1 MKGNFFLHI
10 YILLIV
16 IISCQENY
24 ENEENEYEDNY
35 DYDDY
40 DYGYDK
46 DPFDKFEDNNK
57 YITNIKNYNDYLL
70 NIKNTTK
77 GKFKV
82 LLIYSNSC
90 PHCLRFVPK
99 YYNVSI
105 SLSNIKNI
113 QFLRINSNVYDKF
126 SDKTEFQIRGYPEIF
141 IYQEQKFIQY
151 LDNHEEKELTDFI
164 QNQYS
169 YKCKQINVTYLNYL
183 FNETL
188 MYSNINQYFTFILG
202 IFYNES
208 FIINENN
215 IKIYNKLNSRQ
226 GNLIE
231 SAYCFYFFYT
241 NDIVVNHQLL
251 KYFVLNEKKS
261 YIYLYNHQKGYIN
274 FPYYNNKYISLNFS
288 EKYMQNLEKNYIEL
302 IAKNTFPY
310 YFTFKNALLPK
321 ILKMNKK
328 ILIFSFQNNE
338 QEKLFLENI
347 KTILGFKSVKEN
359 YLILLKDINDEKS
372 SLYKYFNQPGI
383 YYSKNFRTDEIVILL
398 DKNKT
403 LYEQKEKVLNKSIE
417 FINLKEKQE
426 IKELT
431 QDDIKIN
438 IKKGIEMLNNVIKYF
453 ETPKNE
459 TNIKNNNTITENNTK
474 KNIKIINQNLKKEK
488 GKINN
493 KNGKRNI
500 KIDLIYF
507 IIYSTIFYIIF
518 KKYIK
523 KKEFDI
529 FIIEEKEIK
538 II

>member
-1 MKGNFFLHI
+1 
-10 YILLIV
+10 
-16 IISCQENY
+16 
-24 ENEENEYEDNY
+24 
-35 DYDDY
+35 
-40 DYGYDK
+40 
-46 DPFDKFEDNNK
+46 
-57 YITNIKNYNDYLL
+57 
-70 NIKNTTK
+70 
-77 GKFKV
+77 
-82 LLIYSNSC
+82 
-90 PHCLRFVPK
+90 
-99 YYNVSI
+99 
-105 SLSNIKNI
+105 
-113 QFLRINSNVYDKF
+113 
-126 SDKTEFQIRGYPEIF
+126 
-141 IYQEQKFIQY
+141 
-151 LDNHEEKELTDFI
+151 
-164 QNQYS
+164 
-169 YKCKQINVTYLNYL
+169 
-183 FNETL
+183 
-188 MYSNINQYFTFILG
+188 
-202 IFYNES
+202 
-208 FIINENN
+208 
-215 IKIYNKLNSRQ
+215 
-226 GNLIE
+226 
-231 SAYCFYFFYT
+231 
-241 NDIVVNHQLL
+241 
-251 KYFVLNEKKS
+251 
-261 YIYLYNHQKGYIN
+261 
-274 FPYYNNKYISLNFS
+274 
-288 EKYMQNLEKNYIEL
+288 MQNLEKNYIEL
-302 IAKNTFPY
+302 IEKNTFPY

-347 KTILGFKSVKEN
+347 KKILGFKSVKDN

-403 LYEQKEKVLNKSIE
+403 LNEQKEKVLDKSIE

-431 QDDIKIN
+431 QDDIKVN

-459 TNIKNNNTITENNTK
+459 TNINNNNKITENNTK

-529 FIIEEKEIK
+529 FTIEEKEIK